1 VLGVS
6 YKPGVAD
13 VRESPALKIISL
25 LRELGADIR
34 YHDSHVPSLPD
45 YGLASLPLEQALSDA
60 DLALIVT
67 AHPGV
72 DYDLVMRRARLVVD
86 LRGITRSSG
95 AGNVVRL

>member
-6 YKPGVAD
+6 YKPGVGD

-25 LRELGADIR
+25 LKELGADIR
-34 YHDSHVPSLPD
+34 YHDAHVPVLSD

-72 DYDLVMRRARLVVD
+72 DYELLARRARLVVD
-86 LRGITRSSG
+86 LRGVTRSSNI
-95 AGNVVRL
+95 GNVIRL